1 MEVSQAGRGLDGWHT
16 IFLIQYASKPYA
28 HPVAER
34 TSRLRQRLQQAS
46 EEHQEQIGRLLDEKG
61 PLIRGSFGTR
71 SRRCGNP
78 GCHCATGAKHTSKYL
93 SATDEGRVRQV
104 HVPAGD
110 EDRVAAGVARYRR
123 FWRMRK
129 RLIQIGAL
137 VRELVDEL
145 GRALILPY
153 PPKAPLPPPSRR
165 GRKAKDGT
173 RRS

>member
-1 MEVSQAGRGLDGWHT
+1 M
-16 IFLIQYASKPYA
+16 
-28 HPVAER
+28 AER

-46 EEHQEQIGRLLDEKG
+46 EEHHEQVGRLLDEKG

-78 GCHCATGAKHTSKYL
+78 GCHCAKGAKHTSKYL
-93 SATDEGRVRQV
+93 SATDGGRVRQV
-104 HVPAGD
+104 HVPAAD

-129 RLIQIGAL
+129 RLMQIGAL

-165 GRKAKDGT
+165 GRKVKDGT

>member
-1 MEVSQAGRGLDGWHT
+1 MICIDIVPAQA
-16 IFLIQYASKPYA
+16 YAY
-28 HPVAER
+28 PVAER
-34 TSRLRQRLQQAS
+34 TSRLRQRLLQAS
-46 EEHQEQIGRLLDEKG
+46 EQHHEQVERLLDEKG

-78 GCHCATGAKHTSKYL
+78 GCHCARGEKHTSKYL

-104 HVPAGD
+104 HVPAGE

-129 RLIQIGAL
+129 RLVQIGAL

>member
-1 MEVSQAGRGLDGWHT
+1 MPARA
-16 IFLIQYASKPYA
+16 YAN
-28 HPVAER
+28 PVAER
-34 TSRLRQRLQQAS
+34 TSRLRQRLLQAS
-46 EEHQEQIGRLLDEKG
+46 EQHHEQVERLLDEKG

-78 GCHCATGAKHTSKYL
+78 GCHCAKGEKHTSKYL

-104 HVPAGD
+104 HIPAGE

-123 FWRMRK
+123 FWRMRQ
-129 RLIQIGAL
+129 RLVQIGAL

-165 GRKAKDGT
+165 GRKARDGT